1 MVGADPDG
9 KAGLMSPIYS
19 WTVGVT
25 AISRLLIA
33 ALVLLSPVIRTASA
47 SKTPHTMR
55 VVIDNDCERGT
66 TLVARL
72 PLGKDAG

>member
-19 WTVGVT
+19 WTVG
-25 AISRLLIA
+25 R
-33 ALVLLSPVIRTASA
+33 
-47 SKTPHTMR
+47 R

>member
-9 KAGLMSPIYS
+9 KAGL
-19 WTVGVT
+19 
-25 AISRLLIA
+25 
-33 ALVLLSPVIRTASA
+33 
-47 SKTPHTMR
+47 TMR